1 MKVRCIDAKGYEGK
15 LREGGIYEGEL
26 KFIDSLGEK
35 RWRIKGYNG
44 GNFYESRFEEVKELT
59 LEEVIVKIK
68 DGEVWECTRK
78 TARVKEIKKNGEGEN
93 SLIVFNF
100 GCLTEDTRASI
111 QGTDTFKLKSKK
123 YTFEEA
129 FRAYEEGKEI
139 ECCYGGQKLK
149 KENKKDYYFNYDKE
163 EYVPLSFDEAFFDIA
178 TIRSEWYI
186 ND

>member
-1 MKVRCIDAKGYEGK
+1 MKVRCIYKNSSYLEYNKVYDV
-15 LREGGIYEGEL
+15 
-26 KFIDSLGEK
+26 LGEAGNMYIVQDKNNDRACFYK
-35 RWRIKGYNG
+35 RK
-44 GNFYESRFEEVKELT
+44 FQEVKEMNELT
-59 LEEVIVKIK
+59 FKDVIENIK
-68 DGEVWECTRK
+68 DGESYRAIYEKGLGNRPTITRNQNSIEIDFPLK
-78 TARVKEIKKNGEGEN
+78 TDCYLFTGDMLFELVRKA
-93 SLIVFNF
+93 
-100 GCLTEDTRASI
+100 
-111 QGTDTFKLKSKK
+111 

-149 KENKKDYYFNYDKE
+149 KENEKDYYFNYDKE

>member
-1 MKVRCIDAKGYEGK
+1 MKVRCIDAKEQEDV
-15 LREGGIYEGEL
+15 LREGSIYDGEL
-26 KFIDSLGEK
+26 MYDNYFDEE
-35 RWRIKGYNG
+35 RWKIKGIKG
-44 GNFYESRFEEVKELT
+44 ARFKKHRFEEVKELT
-59 LEEVIVKIK
+59 LEEVIVNIK

-93 SLIVFNF
+93 SLIVFGF

-111 QGTDTFKLKSKK
+111 QGTDTFKLKRKE

-129 FRAYEEGKEI
+129 FKAYEEGKEI

-149 KENKKDYYFNYDKE
+149 KENEKDYYFNYDKE
-163 EYVPLSFDEAFFDIA
+163 DYVPLSFDEAFFDIT
-178 TIRSEWYI
+178 TIRSKWYI

>member
-1 MKVRCIDAKGYEGK
+1 MKVRCINAEGLTTLLVEGK
-15 LREGGIYEGEL
+15 IYEGDLLYDDVRKEKL
-26 KFIDSLGEK
+26 WHIKSLEGWVFKDFTFEK
-35 RWRIKGYNG
+35 
-44 GNFYESRFEEVKELT
+44 VKELT
-59 LEEVIVKIK
+59 FEEVIANIK

-78 TARVKEIKKNGEGEN
+78 TARVKEIKKNGEMKN

-163 EYVPLSFDEAFFDIA
+163 EYVPLSFNEVFFDIA

>member
-111 QGTDTFKLKSKK
+111 QGTDTFKLKRKEC
-123 YTFEEA
+123 TFEEA
-129 FRAYEEGKEI
+129 FKALEEGKEI
-139 ECCYGGQKLK
+139 ESSETHERLKLK
-149 KENKKDYYFNYDKE
+149 DGRLVYFDSYDGKFNHADGI
-163 EYVPLSFDEAFFDIA
+163 EYNEIKGK
-178 TIRSEWYI
+178 WYI